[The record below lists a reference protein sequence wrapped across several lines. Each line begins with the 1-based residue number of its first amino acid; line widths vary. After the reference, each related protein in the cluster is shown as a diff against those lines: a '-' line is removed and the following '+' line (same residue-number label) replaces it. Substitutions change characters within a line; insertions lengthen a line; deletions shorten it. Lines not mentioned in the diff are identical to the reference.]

1 MTLKLLDVLAAG
13 RIYGSTLDEVM
24 PIRQAPYGSLGA
36 RRHRWRHE
44 IVADCAKGAGKAHVS
59 AGPRLPPWGG

>member
-13 RIYGSTLDEVM
+13 RIYGSTIDEGDADPATRADRLV
-24 PIRQAPYGSLGA
+24 RGGTGGA
-36 RRHRWRHE
+36 MKSSR
-44 IVADCAKGAGKAHVS
+44 IALTVPAGHVS